1 MFNIIETLR
10 NYFIRELLH
19 DNLSSDVALH
29 FNVSYWRPH
38 LVVSCSEEVCRR
50 PVRLLWKNLRYRNS
64 GNVFGIIQ
72 DQPPGKGQGQCQYSV
87 QNSHRGLFKD
97 MAKSSESVQ
106 WPITGPCLR
115 MRHRPSAQH
124 TVPIRKIC
132 LRWLTNILRH
142 ALR

>member
-50 PVRLLWKNLRYRNS
+50 PVRLLWKIYDI
-64 GNVFGIIQ
+64 VT
-72 DQPPGKGQGQCQYSV
+72 
-87 QNSHRGLFKD
+87 RG
-97 MAKSSESVQ
+97 KSSALSRISPRVKVRVSVSIVYRIATGGYSRI
-106 WPITGPCLR
+106 WPSLPNRYNGP
-115 MRHRPSAQH
+115 
-124 TVPIRKIC
+124 
-132 LRWLTNILRH
+132 
-142 ALR
+142 